1 MIEAKTWLRLQ
12 RLRHARDL
20 VSGDVRAPS
29 PDRLKSRGIDLT
41 ATLGRMARE
50 CPHRPGTEILNEVL
64 LGTAGAA
71 NLLRLDLS
79 RHDLP
84 ACDASDPLRALAS
97 AVGAFADGC
106 EKIDHLE
113 DFRPPAVAGVL
124 GLAAW
129 CSAVADLTIEEA
141 PGGAELR
148 IRIGAVQAAPAPRT
162 EVA

>member
-1 MIEAKTWLRLQ
+1 MIEAKSWLRLQ

-20 VSGDVRAPS
+20 VSGDARAPS

-41 ATLGRMARE
+41 AALGRMARE
-50 CPHRPGTEILNEVL
+50 CPSRPGVEILNEVL

-84 ACDASDPLRALAS
+84 ACDAADPLRAFAS
-97 AVGAFADGC
+97 AAGAFADGC

-124 GLAAW
+124 ALAAW
-129 CSAVADLTIEEA
+129 CSAVADLAIEET
-141 PGGAELR
+141 PEGAELR
-148 IRIGAVQAAPAPRT
+148 IRIVQDEAAART